1 MTGGRPVAHRRL
13 GTLDIVQDAEL
24 HATVGE
30 RLRAVGQRYTPV
42 RRAVVDVLVGAAR
55 PVSMVE
61 LLDAG
66 PGLAQSSVY
75 RSLGVLEEAG
85 VVHRMLGPDGLAR
98 HELAEALTEHHHH
111 LVCTSCGTV
120 EDVPASLRLE
130 QTVARAVAQAAAAT
144 GFRPQT
150 HRLDLVGV
158 CARCD

>member
-1 MTGGRPVAHRRL
+1 M
-13 GTLDIVQDAEL
+13 QDAEL
-24 HATVGE
+24 HATVAE
-30 RLRAVGQRYTPV
+30 RLGTVSQRYTPI
-42 RRAVVDVLVGAAR
+42 RRAVVGVLASAGR
-55 PVSMVE
+55 PVSITEV
-61 LLDAG
+61 LAAAS
-66 PGLAQSSVY
+66 GLAQSSVY
-75 RSLGVLEEAG
+75 RSLAVLEEAG

-98 HELAEALTEHHHH
+98 HELAESLTEHHHH
-111 LVCTSCGTV
+111 LVCVSCGSV

>member
-1 MTGGRPVAHRRL
+1 
-13 GTLDIVQDAEL
+13 VQDTEL
-24 HATVGE
+24 HAKVAE
-30 RLRAVGQRYTPV
+30 RLRAVAQRYTPV
-42 RRAVVDVLVGAAR
+42 RRAVVEVLAAAGR
-55 PVSMVE
+55 PVPISE
-61 LLDAG
+61 LLHAG

-75 RSLGVLEEAG
+75 RSLTVLEDAG

-111 LVCTSCGTV
+111 LVCMSCGTV
-120 EDVPASLRLE
+120 EDLPASLRLE
-130 QTVARAVAQAAAAT
+130 RTVARAVAQAVAAT

>member
-1 MTGGRPVAHRRL
+1 M
-13 GTLDIVQDAEL
+13 QDAEL
-24 HATVGE
+24 HATVAQ
-30 RLRAVGQRYTPV
+30 RLGAVAQRYTPV
-42 RRAVVDVLVGAAR
+42 RRAVVSVLAAAGR
-55 PVSMVE
+55 PVSITE

-66 PGLAQSSVY
+66 SGLAQSSVY
-75 RSLGVLEEAG
+75 RSLTVLEEAG

-111 LVCTSCGTV
+111 LVCVSCGTV
-120 EDVPASLRLE
+120 EDVPASVRLE

>member
-1 MTGGRPVAHRRL
+1 M
-13 GTLDIVQDAEL
+13 QDAEL
-24 HATVGE
+24 HAAVAE
-30 RLRAVGQRYTPV
+30 RLRAVSQRYTPV
-42 RRAVVDVLVGAAR
+42 RRAVVDVLVRAGR
-55 PVSMVE
+55 PVSIPE

-66 PGLAQSSVY
+66 PSLAQSSVY
-75 RSLGVLEEAG
+75 RSLTVLEEAG

-144 GFRPQT
+144 GFRPHT
-150 HRLDLVGV
+150 HRLDLVGL

>member
-1 MTGGRPVAHRRL
+1 
-13 GTLDIVQDAEL
+13 
-24 HATVGE
+24 
-30 RLRAVGQRYTPV
+30 
-42 RRAVVDVLVGAAR
+42 VVDVLVGAGR
-55 PVSMVE
+55 PVTITE

-66 PGLAQSSVY
+66 SGLAQSSVY
-75 RSLGVLEEAG
+75 RSLTVLEDVG
-85 VVHRMLGPDGLAR
+85 VVDRMLGPDGLAR
-98 HELAEALTEHHHH
+98 HELAESLTEHHHH

-130 QTVARAVAQAAAAT
+130 QTVAKAVAQAAAAT